1 MAEAGARVE
10 SRDLGVLDG
19 AVAIVVAD
27 GVDVAVEVA
36 DVKGATG
43 VHGGAPVGVRQ
54 ADGAVQEARE
64 VAGHEAAVPDLG
76 HPLPNGLAS
85 LGVEGTDGA
94 GEPHAPGQGLRADR
108 DDHGQALREAGA
120 LAQTRDDG
128 LGVGGVR
135 EVPLPDRP
143 ARRQVESAEARLLV
157 GLAALAVQ
165 VHRVHHTVAHR
176 GKAVG
181 EVGARGARIG
191 RVPEAHPVPCPQVV
205 NTPRP
210 VLEDEGAVAGV
221 HGHEIPEHA
230 AGGELPELAAVPRI
244 EASHLGG
251 TPFRIAGGLNEHDA
265 VANRDA
271 GDVLAEGLGVL

>member
-36 DVKGATG
+36 DVDGAAG
-43 VHGGAPVGVRQ
+43 VHGGAPVWVWQ
-54 ADGAVQEARE
+54 ADGAVNEAHE
-64 VAGHEAAVPDLG
+64 VAGHKAAAPDRG
-76 HPLPNGLAS
+76 HPLPDGLAG

-94 GEPHAPGQGLRADR
+94 GEPRTPGHGLRADR
-108 DDHGQALREAGA
+108 NDHGQALREAGA
-120 LAQTRDDG
+120 LAQACDNR
-128 LGVGGVR
+128 LGVGGVG

-143 ARRQVESAEARLLV
+143 ARRQVEGAEGRPLV
-157 GLAALAVQ
+157 GVATCSVR

-191 RVPEAHPVPCPQVV
+191 GVPKACSVPCPQVV
-205 NTPRP
+205 NTPHP

-221 HGHEIPEHA
+221 HGHEIPEHGT
-230 AGGELPELAAVPRI
+230 GGELPELAAVPRI
-244 EASHLGG
+244 EARHLGG
-251 TPFRIAGGLNEHDA
+251 PPFGIAGGLDERDA
-265 VANRDA
+265 VANCDA
-271 GDVLAEGLGVL
+271 GNVLAEGLGVL